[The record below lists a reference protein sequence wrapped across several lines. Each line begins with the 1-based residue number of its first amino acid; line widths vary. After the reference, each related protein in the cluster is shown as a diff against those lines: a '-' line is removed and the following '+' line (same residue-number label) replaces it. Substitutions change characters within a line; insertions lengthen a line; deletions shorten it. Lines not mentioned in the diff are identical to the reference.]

1 MTLGTGFVMME
12 TLLDFMAESAKATSV
27 DALCRLFEKYVEPFG
42 VEAIGY
48 QILPSPFEASDADN
62 QFEYNT
68 FPDLMKDAYLG
79 ERLFEHD
86 PVTSRAAMALHP
98 QFWFEVEQTTPI
110 TRYSQRIFDLLR
122 ESGFVDGLTTPIF
135 GPAGLAAYVACGRF
149 SAPFDLSAMDCRC
162 LQHACNELYAN
173 TLKLQKRKA
182 LTPPNLSEREVEV
195 LQWLARGKSNAVIA
209 DILGISSHTVDTV
222 MRRAFGKLGA
232 SNRVAAV
239 LKSLRAGLI
248 TL

>member
-1 MTLGTGFVMME
+1 MVE
-12 TLLDFMAESAKATSV
+12 TLLDFMAEGAKATSV
-27 DALCRLFEKYVEPFG
+27 DALCRLFEQYVEPFG

-48 QILPSPFEASDADN
+48 QILPSPFEVSDADN

-98 QFWFEVEQTTPI
+98 QFWFEVEQTTPS
-110 TRYSQRIFDLLR
+110 TRFSQRIFCLLR
-122 ESGFVDGLTTPIF
+122 EAGFVDGLTTPIF

-149 SAPFDLSAMDCRC
+149 SGPFELSEMDCRC

>member
-1 MTLGTGFVMME
+1 MMAE
-12 TLLDFMAESAKATSV
+12 TLLDFMAESAEATSV
-27 DALCRLFEKYVEPFG
+27 EALCRLFEHYVEPFG

-48 QILPSPFEASDADN
+48 QVLPSPFEASDADN

-68 FPDLMKDAYLG
+68 FPDLMKDAYLR

-86 PVTSRAAMALHP
+86 PVTSQAAMALHP

-110 TRYSQRIFDLLR
+110 TRFSQRIFDLLR

-149 SAPFDLSAMDCRC
+149 SAPFDLSAMECRC
-162 LQHACNELYAN
+162 LQHACNELYAR
-173 TLKLQKRKA
+173 TLTLQKRKA

-195 LQWLARGKSNAVIA
+195 LHWLARGKSNAVIA
-209 DILGISSHTVDTV
+209 DILGISPHTVDTV
-222 MRRAFGKLGA
+222 MRRAFRKLGA
-232 SNRVAAV
+232 SNRIAAV

>member
-1 MTLGTGFVMME
+1 MAE
-12 TLLDFMAESAKATSV
+12 TLLTFLEQSANADNV
-27 DALCRLFEKYVEPFG
+27 DALCEAFVAFVERYG
-42 VEAIGY
+42 VEAFGY
-48 QILPSPFEASDADN
+48 QVLPSPFDASDSTFA
-62 QFEYNT
+62 FEYNT
-68 FPDLMKDAYLG
+68 FPESMKQAYLE

-86 PVTSRAAMALHP
+86 PVTTRAAMALHP

-162 LQHACNELYAN
+162 LQHACNELYAR
-173 TLKLQKRKA
+173 TLMLQKRKA

-195 LQWLARGKSNAVIA
+195 LHWLVLLLLRCKS
-209 DILGISSHTVDTV
+209 H
-222 MRRAFGKLGA
+222 
-232 SNRVAAV
+232 
-239 LKSLRAGLI
+239 
-248 TL
+248 